1 MAGKVAL
8 QHVVTNINRKQKSRM
23 TDIVD
28 IDDLLT
34 KFTAHELINQ
44 LVGDGRI
51 RKLTIDQ
58 AFTLSAA
65 RDHQYAAAASERVKK
80 FRPGGVIAAANNL
93 VASIDA
99 CLSGDAKISE
109 AETAMLEEIRDAAS
123 RIKWTYPVKYNFRK
137 LSRKNRTQ
145 PLISGPLYTSE
156 KYPWPMGK
164 AGQPLEPI
172 CQLNL
177 AETGSV
183 AQIELGNGLLQ
194 LWMDGSD
201 GVLREIPNDDVS
213 LDLLAVVPEEITK
226 FVWKHTMAD
235 RIYESMDPW
244 THGYVITGTGK
255 RALTIPSTLINLD
268 LFEPEFTCKSVDKAY
283 FSLDRLKKNGMLS
296 PSDSGH
302 FSYFGNF
309 DPIQYNESEKDDA
322 LFLMESGDIFTWGDC
337 GNAQLFYRIIQDGKV
352 EFSFDWSCH

>member
-1 MAGKVAL
+1 
-8 QHVVTNINRKQKSRM
+8 M

-51 RKLTIDQ
+51 RKLTTDQ

-65 RDHQYAAAASERVKK
+65 RNHEYAVAASNRVKK
-80 FRPGGVIAAANNL
+80 FRPGRVIAASHNL
-93 VASIDA
+93 VSSIDA
-99 CLSGDAKISE
+99 CLSGDAKVGE

-156 KYPWPMGK
+156 KYPWPMSK
-164 AGQPLEPI
+164 FGQPLEPI

-177 AETGSV
+177 AEAGSV
-183 AQIELGNGLLQ
+183 AQVNLGNGLLQ
-194 LWMDGSD
+194 LWMDGID
-201 GVLREIPNDDVS
+201 GVLREIHNDDVS
-213 LDLLAVVPEEITK
+213 LNFLTVVPAEITK

-235 RIYESMDPW
+235 RFHESTDPW
-244 THGYVITGTGK
+244 THGYVISGTRK
-255 RALTIPSTLINLD
+255 RVLTIPSTLVNLD
-268 LFEPEFTCKSVDKAY
+268 LFEPEFTCNSVDKAY
-283 FSLDRLKKNGMLS
+283 ALVETLNKNGCLS
-296 PSDSGH
+296 PPNPGK

-309 DPIQYNESEKDDA
+309 DTIQYNEAEKDDA

-337 GNAQLFYRIIQDGKV
+337 GNAQIFYQILQDGKV